1 MIPLSPCHETEY
13 HQVVDTLDT
22 VATAD
27 SVAGHA
33 EIELLNRAKTLDR
46 EALATVHDMYFMA
59 IYRYV
64 FFRVSDRQTAE
75 DLTSDVFIRFLSAL
89 RDRSAPPNTIRG
101 WLYGAAANVLKEHYR
116 RQRRTAEA
124 PLEESVPSDDTSPE
138 QRLDERLAKE
148 RLRRAMGELTEEQQ
162 HVLALR
168 FGQGM
173 AVRDVA
179 DAVNKTEAA
188 VKMLQARAIAS
199 LTRRMADAEVE
210 R

>member
-1 MIPLSPCHETEY
+1 MSVLSPCHETEY
-13 HQVVDTLDT
+13 HQVVDTVD
-22 VATAD
+22 VVDYAAN
-27 SVAGHA
+27 SE
-33 EIELLNRAKTLDR
+33 EIELLNRAKSLDR
-46 EALATVHDMYFMA
+46 EALATIHDSYFMA

-64 FFRVSDRQTAE
+64 FFRVSDRPTAE
-75 DLTSDVFIRFLSAL
+75 DLTSEVFIRFLSAL
-89 RDRSAPPNTIRG
+89 RDRNAPPNTIRG

-124 PLEESVPSDDTSPE
+124 PLEESVPSDESSPE

-168 FGQGM
+168 FGQGL

-199 LTRRMADAEVE
+199 LTRRMAGMEVE